1 MSTVRRPTLEQMHDI
16 VGSLHLSMSQGEVA
30 EYLEVLEG
38 TFQAYDRVNELP
50 DYLPPVRYPR
60 TPGYRPGA
68 NENPLNAWA
77 VKTEVGGAAHGPL
90 WGKPV
95 VRKANI

>member
-1 MSTVRRPTLEQMHDI
+1 M
-16 VGSLHLSMSQGEVA
+16 
-30 EYLEVLEG
+30 LEG

-77 VKTEVGGAAHGPL
+77 VKTEVRGAAHGPL
-90 WGKPV
+90 SRQAHRARRTISAWPAC
-95 VRKANI
+95 R